1 MQRKS
6 KRMAMIV
13 AIVLAALMILPLL
26 ITGLAGLIPEA
37 QGAPTQQSINEL
49 KKNLNALRE
58 TKKITQEEIRA
69 KKGDLANVEQQKA
82 LYDEQTANVELS
94 IEYTIELITQIS
106 LSIAE
111 RELELAGARA
121 REEELRE
128 IYIQRIRAMES
139 VGEISYL
146 SILLQA
152 ESLTDFLTRWD
163 SFQEIMRRDQDLA
176 AELLAARVEIEET
189 IAQLEEDRREERERR
204 RELAETQVELAV
216 LSAEVDAMMA
226 EYMAEM
232 AKLLADEKKIAEAE
246 AKADK
251 ELKEQEAELA
261 RIIEEQKKRNN
272 SKYVGGAYLWP
283 VPGHYTISSGFGMR
297 KHPVYKVQ
305 RHHTGIDIPA
315 PKGTPIVAANSGE
328 IIIKTKSSGYGNY
341 IVVDHGGGQATL
353 YAHMSSFAK
362 VNAGARVKAGDT
374 IGYVGSTG
382 VSTGNHLHFE
392 IIINGTPVKPDE
404 PGRLLK

>member
-1 MQRKS
+1 
-6 KRMAMIV
+6 MIV

-49 KKNLNALRE
+49 KKSLNALRE
-58 TKKITQEEIRA
+58 TKKKTQAEIKA

-82 LYDEQTANVELS
+82 LYDEQTANIELS
-94 IEYTIELITQIS
+94 IEYTVELVTQIS
-106 LSIAE
+106 LAIAE
-111 RELELAGARA
+111 RELELAEARK
-121 REEELRE
+121 REAELEEL
-128 IYIQRIRAMES
+128 YIARVQAMEDMGD
-139 VGEISYL
+139 VSYL
-146 SILLQA
+146 GILLQA
-152 ESLTDFLTRWD
+152 ESLAEFLSRWD
-163 SFQEIMRRDQDLA
+163 AVQEIMARDQKLA
-176 AELLAARVEIEET
+176 GELLAARVEIEEA
-189 IAQLEEDRREERERR
+189 IALLEEDKQEERERR

-216 LSAEVDAMMA
+216 LSAEMDAMMA

-232 AKLLADEKKIAEAE
+232 AKLMADEKRLADAE

-251 ELKEQEAELA
+251 EIKEQEAELA

-272 SKYVGGAYLWP
+272 TKYVGGAYTWP
-283 VPGHYTISSGFGMR
+283 VPGHHTVSSKFGMR

-315 PKGTPIVAANSGE
+315 PKGTKIIAANSGE
-328 IIIKTKSSGYGNY
+328 IITMTKSGGYGNY
-341 IVVDHGGGQATL
+341 IVIDHGGGQATL

-362 VNAGARVKAGDT
+362 VSVGAKVKTGDV

-392 IIINGTPVKPDE
+392 IIINGERVDPE
-404 PGRLLK
+404 ASGRLTK